1 MKVEEKQ
8 KDSKVE
14 DIFSHGP
21 NYSVFRVDESCS
33 ITWIMLSIARANG
46 ALGQLKLRMFY
57 WLVQWNL
64 HKVDMVLCILYMYIY
79 IVTYLYDTEETR
91 GLKRTVPADDPISIS
106 SESPEPPA
114 SRASAVVRPGRRQS
128 LDSPGEE
135 ESVSLQQTAE
145 VRAKQNP
152 KNQRSAVA

>member
-1 MKVEEKQ
+1 MDHVEHRKSQRRVGATEATNVLLVG
-8 KDSKVE
+8 SVE
-14 DIFSHGP
+14 LAQSGYGTMHIV
-21 NYSVFRVDESCS
+21 YV
-33 ITWIMLSIARANG
+33 
-46 ALGQLKLRMFY
+46 
-57 WLVQWNL
+57 
-64 HKVDMVLCILYMYIY
+64 YIY